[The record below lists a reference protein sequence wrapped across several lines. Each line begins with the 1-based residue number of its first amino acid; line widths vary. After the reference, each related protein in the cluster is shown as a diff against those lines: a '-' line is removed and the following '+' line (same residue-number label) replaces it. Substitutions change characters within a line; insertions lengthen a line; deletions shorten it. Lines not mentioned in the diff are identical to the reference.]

1 MKLTFFL
8 LLAFFSSL
16 NPASVASEPLVMP
29 ISGASHLDVIN
40 QYEAPMTEY
49 GAGHR
54 GIDLAAP
61 IGTQVIAP
69 VSGEIIFSGQVG
81 YRESI
86 TILFGNSFR
95 ASLEPV
101 CSELIEGTL
110 VLAGDVIGAVC
121 EPDISYQWHCEFTC
135 LHFGTRADSG
145 YFSPLAL
152 LGVLAPS
159 RLVPLGD
166 QALG

>member
-1 MKLTFFL
+1 MKLPFFL
-8 LLAFFSSL
+8 LLTFFCSV
-16 NPASVASEPLVMP
+16 NPASVASEPLIMP
-29 ISGASHLDVIN
+29 ISGASALEVIN
-40 QYEAPMTEY
+40 QYEAPLTEY

-54 GIDLAAP
+54 GIDLEAP
-61 IGTQVIAP
+61 IGTEVIAP
-69 VSGEIIFSGQVG
+69 VSGEISFSGQVG

-86 TILFGNSFR
+86 TIMFGNSLK

-101 CSELIEGTL
+101 CSELIEGTR
-110 VLAGDVIGAVC
+110 VLAGEVIGNVC

-135 LHFGTRADSG
+135 LHFGSRTDTG

>member
-8 LLAFFSSL
+8 LLAFFSSVNL
-16 NPASVASEPLVMP
+16 ASVASEPLVMP
-29 ISGASHLDVIN
+29 ISGASHLEVIN
-40 QYEAPMTEY
+40 QYEAPLTEY

-54 GIDLAAP
+54 GVDLEAP
-61 IGTQVIAP
+61 IGTEVIAP
-69 VSGEIIFSGQVG
+69 VSGEISFSGQVG

-95 ASLEPV
+95 TSLEPV
-101 CSELIEGTL
+101 CSEFIEGTP
-110 VLAGDVIGAVC
+110 VLAGDVIGTVC

-135 LHFGTRADSG
+135 LHFGTRTDSG